1 MWDFPRY
8 TSREQAFSFSRGVLE
23 TAGAGAGARASRTAL
38 KIRCKSF
45 SEYLGVLVSVGD
57 FGLGSPSGC
66 LEFSDSGGEKESR
79 GVTEEVT
86 ERITERRSRQGRSR
100 PWTEII
106 SELELIFF

>member
-45 SEYLGVLVSVGD
+45 SEYLGMLVAAEGELARG
-57 FGLGSPSGC
+57 FHPEGLAG
-66 LEFSDSGGEKESR
+66 
-79 GVTEEVT
+79 
-86 ERITERRSRQGRSR
+86 
-100 PWTEII
+100 
-106 SELELIFF
+106 